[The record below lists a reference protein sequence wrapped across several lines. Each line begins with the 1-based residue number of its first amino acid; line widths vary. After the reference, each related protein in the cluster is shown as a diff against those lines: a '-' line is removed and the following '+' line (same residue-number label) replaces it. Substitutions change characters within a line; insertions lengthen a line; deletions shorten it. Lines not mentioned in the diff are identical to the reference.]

1 MKSFFIVLFVSG
13 VAIFAFCFIQWCFSL
28 VRVIQSKY
36 DFEETEK
43 LLRWNLDM
51 AILVLYL
58 NVINILAKILL

>member
-1 MKSFFIVLFVSG
+1 MKSFFTVLFVSG
-13 VAIFAFCFIQWCFSL
+13 VAIFTFCFIQWCFSL

-58 NVINILAKILL
+58 NIINILAKILL

>member
-1 MKSFFIVLFVSG
+1 MKSFFTVLFVSG
-13 VAIFAFCFIQWCFSL
+13 VAIFTFCFIQWCFSL

-51 AILVLYL
+51 AILALYL
-58 NVINILAKILL
+58 NIINILAKILL

>member
-1 MKSFFIVLFVSG
+1 MKSFFTVLFVSG
-13 VAIFAFCFIQWCFSL
+13 VAIFTFCFIQWCFSL

-51 AILVLYL
+51 AIFVLYL
-58 NVINILAKILL
+58 NIINILAKILL